1 MKKIVLGLLVVW
13 MAALTADLSA
23 KSGPGPKKS
32 GKCAVKNVIY
42 MIGDGMGLSQVSMMM
57 LENGYRPTAFDR
69 SGNIALIKTYSANNR
84 VTDSAAAGTALASGN
99 KTDNGMLGMGPDGQV
114 FKSIMERA
122 KEEGY
127 QTGLVVTVYLQHATP
142 GAFFAH
148 VPSRGDLDVISEQFV
163 ESGVDVALGGQKD
176 GKPLIDALKTKD
188 YRVVYDMNE
197 LNGVD
202 RGKVVGLFADEYMP
216 TVMKGRDENYL
227 CNATKKALE
236 ILSNNAAGS
245 KKGFMVMIE
254 GSQID
259 SEGHANNARF
269 RTGCRR
275 CDGFCRHPSR
285 HAGRRDGRSRNFRT
299 VDHEQQDRFHALR
312 KRDRIPVRHDR
323 TYRYVGAR
331 LPVRRVRR
339 PDQRDH
345 GQHRPAERNRSVDAA
360 EIVPAD
366 FIRYAER
373 SPRPGRAFCVL
384 IGANVVR
391 AAGRKRRRSCGHP
404 FQTQAVGDYR
414 YGTERHG
421 GSGQHR
427 IHQDAVQRVEHA
439 GRDRDADQ
447 VVNKRP
453 EQVLPDQPD
462 GFARQNVG
470 FRQQQQVGIHQRDH
484 RDVHCD
490 VGAVPHCDA
499 DVGASQRLRV
509 VDAVADHRY
518 ALTFPLQLLD
528 VFVFVVG
535 QHFGPVMAD
544 AEPFGQRGRCLTAV
558 SGQHGDVDVQ
568 PAQLVEGGRRGR
580 FQRIVDNDD
589 GQQSV
594 GRAEIDDACASLL
607 GRFDPHVR
615 FFGRRGALFGHQ
627 VAAAE
632 PVVRVA
638 GRKTDSTPGQT
649 DERGHFAGLR
659 FVCRQVVYDGAG
671 QRSCP

>member
-23 KSGPGPKKS
+23 KSGPGTKKS

-99 KTDNGMLGMGPDGQV
+99 KTDNGMLGMGPDGQI

-163 ESGVDVALGGQKD
+163 ESGVDVALGGGKKFLQEGQKD

-259 SEGHANNARF
+259 SEGHANNAEGILAETRDF
-269 RTGCRR
+269 ERAVGAAMDFADT
-275 CDGFCRHPSR
+275 HPGTLVVVT
-285 HAGRRDGRSRNFRT
+285 A
-299 VDHEQQDRFHALR
+299 DHETSGLSITSNKTDFTLSESGIGYQFGTTGHTGTLVPVYLYGACA
-312 KRDRIPVRHDR
+312 DRINGIMDNTDLPKEI
-323 TYRYVGAR
+323 AALMR
-331 LPVRRVRR
+331 L
-339 PDQRDH
+339 
-345 GQHRPAERNRSVDAA
+345 
-360 EIVPAD
+360 
-366 FIRYAER
+366 
-373 SPRPGRAFCVL
+373 
-384 IGANVVR
+384 
-391 AAGRKRRRSCGHP
+391 K
-404 FQTQAVGDYR
+404 
-414 YGTERHG
+414 
-421 GSGQHR
+421 
-427 IHQDAVQRVEHA
+427 
-439 GRDRDADQ
+439 
-447 VVNKRP
+447 
-453 EQVLPDQPD
+453 
-462 GFARQNVG
+462 
-470 FRQQQQVGIHQRDH
+470 
-484 RDVHCD
+484 
-490 VGAVPHCDA
+490 
-499 DVGASQRLRV
+499 
-509 VDAVADHRY
+509 
-518 ALTFPLQLLD
+518 
-528 VFVFVVG
+528 
-535 QHFGPVMAD
+535 
-544 AEPFGQRGRCLTAV
+544 
-558 SGQHGDVDVQ
+558 
-568 PAQLVEGGRRGR
+568 
-580 FQRIVDNDD
+580 
-589 GQQSV
+589 
-594 GRAEIDDACASLL
+594 
-607 GRFDPHVR
+607 
-615 FFGRRGALFGHQ
+615 
-627 VAAAE
+627 
-632 PVVRVA
+632 
-638 GRKTDSTPGQT
+638 
-649 DERGHFAGLR
+649 
-659 FVCRQVVYDGAG
+659 
-671 QRSCP
+671 